1 MSDGRINV
9 HFDARRCS
17 GYASCELIAPEV
29 FRLDDSL
36 GKAVLLTDQVEAEQ
50 REMLEKAVISCPTNA
65 ISLEMAEPGD

>member
-1 MSDGRINV
+1 MSAGRINV

-29 FRLDDSL
+29 FRLDDRL
-36 GKAVLLTDQVEAEQ
+36 GKAVLLADQVEPEQ

-65 ISLEMAEPGD
+65 ISLEMAESDD